1 MKQRIGFIGA
11 GLMGHGAAK
20 FILKEGYPL
29 TVIANRNR
37 VPIDDLVSRGA
48 TEAQSVRDLS
58 AASDIVFLCLP
69 DAPTVRET
77 IHKADGLLAGAR
89 NGLIVLDMTTSLPDV
104 TCELAEQLS
113 THGVTFVDAPM
124 TRTPIE
130 AEQGRLNV
138 LLGGTD
144 EVIEKVRPVLETF
157 CENVWHVGLTGV
169 AHAFKLVNN
178 FMVIA
183 NLATT
188 LEAEVAARRFGID
201 PAKLL
206 EVCGQGGASSVVLE
220 KLLQYPINGDA
231 SQFQA
236 HTATVL
242 KDVTYYNQMADAA
255 DLHSI
260 MSKSAQQLFQ
270 LASALGEAETLV
282 PQLFDTFSKLSLKE
296 DSVVK

>member
-20 FILKEGYPL
+20 FILQAGYAL

-37 VPIDDLVSRGA
+37 APIDDLVSRGA
-48 TEAQSVRDLS
+48 TEAPSVRELT

-69 DAPTVRET
+69 DAPTVQDT

-89 NGLIVLDMTTSLPDV
+89 EGLIVLDMTTSLPDV
-104 TCELAEQLS
+104 TRELAGQLS
-113 THGVTFVDAPM
+113 AHGVTFVDAPM

-144 EVIEKVRPVLETF
+144 EVIDKVRPVLETF
-157 CENVWHVGLTGV
+157 CENVWHVGPTGA

-178 FMVIA
+178 FIVIA
-183 NLATT
+183 NLATV

-206 EVCGQGGASSVVLE
+206 EVCSQGGASSVVLQ
-220 KLLQYPINGDA
+220 KLLQYPISGDA

-236 HTATVL
+236 HAATAL
-242 KDVTYYNQMADAA
+242 KDVSYYNQMADAA
-255 DLHSI
+255 DLHSM

-270 LASALGEAETLV
+270 LACALGEGATLV
-282 PQLFDTFSKLSLKE
+282 PQLFDAFSKLSLQ
-296 DSVVK
+296 DRSVAK